1 MPPNNNNNNNNIL
14 PISPLLD
21 NSLDLEDYDALFF
34 NNTDLLEHNQQQ
46 QIFDEDFYG
55 DSASFLFQNATEEQK
70 RHLLMALQ
78 PPIELTDVLPPPN
91 HDDVQVQVMAICYML
106 LFLLGTC
113 GNVAVLTTI
122 YQMVRSR
129 RANLDNTLIYM
140 VVLSFVDFGVCL
152 SLPFTVIDQILGFW
166 MFGSTM
172 CKLHAVLE
180 NFGKILSALIITA
193 MSFDRFASVC
203 HSEKRMLRSRRI
215 AFCILIG
222 MAIYALLALCPL
234 LYNFEAREV
243 ILFQKATGPNKVTRM
258 RIEKCTMMD
267 MVRWKFTIFTC
278 FLFVLCY
285 LVPLFL
291 VTFFYT
297 QLLSKLHHHARQ
309 FKSSKIRSQ
318 IPLVR
323 ISLYTMAVACFYFI
337 CWTPFWVATAFAVY
351 LEYAGEQNGQ
361 VPPVFVY
368 FMYFIHALPFTNSAV
383 NWILYGALNGQLQQ
397 RVRHGTYHPNVGNY
411 GIVTGHQQPTN
422 SCLGGGLLNN
432 VGGGGGGDG
441 RKHLS
446 EIIQPIEQQKQQ
458 NNYLNKNLFVSQ
470 NGQSNAESAATT
482 TTTTL
487 LPKSTIGYSSSIEDP
502 FTRHQSFST
511 NKRQRNNSC
520 SISADVGCQ
529 NWKNR
534 ASSIAQLRS
543 HSSF

>member
-1 MPPNNNNNNNNIL
+1 
-14 PISPLLD
+14 
-21 NSLDLEDYDALFF
+21 
-34 NNTDLLEHNQQQ
+34 
-46 QIFDEDFYG
+46 
-55 DSASFLFQNATEEQK
+55 
-70 RHLLMALQ
+70 MALQ

-203 HSEKRMLRSRRI
+203 HSEKRMLRSRKI

-368 FMYFIHALPFTNSAV
+368 FM
-383 NWILYGALNGQLQQ
+383 
-397 RVRHGTYHPNVGNY
+397 
-411 GIVTGHQQPTN
+411 
-422 SCLGGGLLNN
+422 
-432 VGGGGGGDG
+432 
-441 RKHLS
+441 
-446 EIIQPIEQQKQQ
+446 
-458 NNYLNKNLFVSQ
+458 
-470 NGQSNAESAATT
+470 
-482 TTTTL
+482 
-487 LPKSTIGYSSSIEDP
+487 
-502 FTRHQSFST
+502 
-511 NKRQRNNSC
+511 
-520 SISADVGCQ
+520 
-529 NWKNR
+529 
-534 ASSIAQLRS
+534 
-543 HSSF
+543 